1 MTEPTTDPG
10 AGAMTM
16 AAMSPKER
24 KIVHRAALMLSAQ
37 DWYYRLDESLDRL
50 FAALSDAG
58 YVIEKANGD
67 DDRAART
74 LADIFGDEWGGI
86 SGEPD
91 IAWED
96 AEEEDR
102 EMWRSVTRR
111 FIDYLAARP
120 DGAR

>member
-10 AGAMTM
+10 AGATKT
-16 AAMSPKER
+16 PKQVLEQALCLSMGMCNTALPHAL
-24 KIVHRAALMLSAQ
+24 IHRLEQ
-37 DWYYRLDESLDRL
+37 E
-50 FAALSDAG
+50 G
-58 YVIEKANGD
+58 YVIEKANVD

-102 EMWRSVTRR
+102 EMWRSVARR
-111 FIDYLAARP
+111 FSDYLAARP